1 MNDMNDNT
9 TMKNYLE
16 KLERSAEKE
25 LDDFKKDQDKKL
37 EDELKEI
44 DESRQRQIDELQKK
58 QDQMFNW
65 ESKVRSE
72 ENKIL
77 SAFEAQ
83 KEALMKRKMEEQQR
97 EMLKEMSQAD
107 VDDMIRRHKEEI
119 DRMND
124 AFRRE

>member
-1 MNDMNDNT
+1 
-9 TMKNYLE
+9 MKNYLE